1 MRARK
6 CTLTALIWGALL
18 LNCFLFGYAL
28 PVLGQSIDNATSLER
43 KTKDAQLT
51 VRATAVAENI
61 LVEDDKFQ
69 VPPGKTVA
77 WEVELSVYNMRA
89 STGWRYWHAALEFG
103 PGLKVEAVAGPG
115 AIDPVPRGGSPI
127 EPALTIRRDENT
139 QKTKVIWSW
148 HSLENNT
155 SSDFPKRS
163 KARVVLKVYM
173 SESGFKQGSHIFCD
187 NAEITYMTGAKSPK
201 EAVYKLAPIAL
212 NVTSL

>member
-77 WEVELSVYNMRA
+77 WEVELSVYNSEGRRFESCRA
-89 STGWRYWHAALEFG
+89 RQLFRGFREQGRFLYRQTYRLST
-103 PGLKVEAVAGPG
+103 
-115 AIDPVPRGGSPI
+115 
-127 EPALTIRRDENT
+127 
-139 QKTKVIWSW
+139 
-148 HSLENNT
+148 
-155 SSDFPKRS
+155 
-163 KARVVLKVYM
+163 
-173 SESGFKQGSHIFCD
+173 
-187 NAEITYMTGAKSPK
+187 
-201 EAVYKLAPIAL
+201 
-212 NVTSL
+212 